1 MKHIEQ
7 MATDLDKVSKK
18 LIKNLIKAESDT
30 AQSIWNDV
38 ILNAPMDSGEYISSI
53 SIDEPVY
60 KDNVITTFIGSD
72 LKTEDGYF
80 LGRMLENGTG
90 IYALEEHIGKTKTFV
105 ESGYRYWYLPA
116 EKVKTAIEKYGYK
129 KVNLY
134 GKDYYI
140 MHGQPAKPH
149 FTPAYNSNVRL
160 RRENISKA
168 IKESMK

>member
-1 MKHIEQ
+1 MKKLERLEI
-7 MATDLDKVSKK
+7 DFDKFSKK
-18 LIKNLIKAESDT
+18 LIQNLMKAESDT

-38 ILNAPMDSGEYISSI
+38 ILNAPVDTGEYVSSI
-53 SIDEPVY
+53 SVDEPVY
-60 KDNVITTFIGSD
+60 KDNTITTVIGSD

-90 IYALEEHIGKTKTFV
+90 IYALEEHIGKTKTFI
-105 ESGYRYWYLPA
+105 ESGYRYWYLP
-116 EKVKTAIEKYGYK
+116 VKK
-129 KVNLY
+129 KKKALGKPITLY
-134 GKDYYI
+134 GKEYYV
-140 MHGQPAKPH
+140 MHAQPAKPH

>member
-1 MKHIEQ
+1 MKKLERLEI
-7 MATDLDKVSKK
+7 DFDNFSKK
-18 LIKNLIKAESDT
+18 LIQNLMKAESDT

-38 ILNAPMDSGEYISSI
+38 ILNAPVDTGEYASSI
-53 SIDEPVY
+53 SVDEPVY
-60 KDNVITTFIGSD
+60 KDNTITTVIGSD

-90 IYALEEHIGKTKTFV
+90 IYALEEHIGKTKTFI
-105 ESGYRYWYLPA
+105 ESGYRYWYLPV
-116 EKVKTAIEKYGYK
+116 EKAK
-129 KVNLY
+129 KALGKSITLY
-134 GKDYYI
+134 GKEYYV
-140 MHGQPAKPH
+140 MHAQPAKPH

>member
-1 MKHIEQ
+1 MKKLERLEI
-7 MATDLDKVSKK
+7 DFDNFSKK
-18 LIKNLIKAESDT
+18 LIQNLMKAESDT

-38 ILNAPMDSGEYISSI
+38 ILNAPVDTGEYVSSI
-53 SIDEPVY
+53 SVDEPVY
-60 KDNVITTFIGSD
+60 KDNTITTVIGSD

-90 IYALEEHIGKTKTFV
+90 IYALEEHIGKTKTFI
-105 ESGYRYWYLPA
+105 ESGYRYWYLPV
-116 EKVKTAIEKYGYK
+116 EKAK
-129 KVNLY
+129 KALGKSITLY
-134 GKDYYI
+134 GKEYYV
-140 MHGQPAKPH
+140 MHAQPAKPH

>member
-1 MKHIEQ
+1 MKKLERFEV
-7 MATDLDKVSKK
+7 DFDNFSKK
-18 LIKNLIKAESDT
+18 LIQNLMKAESDT

-38 ILNAPMDSGEYISSI
+38 ILNAPVDTGEYVSSI

-60 KDNVITTFIGSD
+60 KDSVITTFIGSD

-90 IYALEEHIGKTKTFV
+90 IYALEEHIGKTKIFI
-105 ESGYRYWYLPA
+105 ESGYRYWYLPV
-116 EKVKTAIEKYGYK
+116 EKAK
-129 KVNLY
+129 KALGKSITLY
-134 GKDYYI
+134 GKEYYV
-140 MHGQPAKPH
+140 MHAQPAKPH

>member
-1 MKHIEQ
+1 MKKLAQLEV
-7 MATDLDKVSKK
+7 DFDKFSKK
-18 LIKNLIKAESDT
+18 LIQNLMKAESDT

-38 ILNAPMDSGEYISSI
+38 ILNAPVDTGEYVSSI
-53 SIDEPVY
+53 SVDEPVY
-60 KDNVITTFIGSD
+60 KDNTITTVIGSD

-90 IYALEEHIGKTKTFV
+90 IYALEEHIGKTKTFI
-105 ESGYRYWYLPA
+105 ESGYTYWYLPA
-116 EKVKTAIEKYGYK
+116 EKAK
-129 KVNLY
+129 KALGKPITLY
-134 GKDYYI
+134 GKGYYV
-140 MHGQPAKPH
+140 MHAQPAKPH

>member
-1 MKHIEQ
+1 MKKLERLEI
-7 MATDLDKVSKK
+7 DFDNFSKK
-18 LIKNLIKAESDT
+18 LIQNLMKAESDT

-38 ILNAPMDSGEYISSI
+38 ILNAPVDTGEYVSSI
-53 SIDEPVY
+53 SVDEPVY
-60 KDNVITTFIGSD
+60 KDNAITTVIGSD

-90 IYALEEHIGKTKTFV
+90 IYALEEHIGKTKTFI
-105 ESGYRYWYLPA
+105 ESGYRYWYLPV
-116 EKVKTAIEKYGYK
+116 EKAK
-129 KVNLY
+129 KKL
-134 GKDYYI
+134 GKPITIGDRQFYV
-140 MHGQPAKPH
+140 MHAQPAKPH

>member
-1 MKHIEQ
+1 M
-7 MATDLDKVSKK
+7 
-18 LIKNLIKAESDT
+18 KAESDT

-38 ILNAPMDSGEYISSI
+38 ILNAPVDTGEYVSSI
-53 SIDEPVY
+53 SVDEPVY
-60 KDNVITTFIGSD
+60 KDNTITTVIGSD

-90 IYALEEHIGKTKTFV
+90 IYALEEHIGKTKTFI
-105 ESGYRYWYLPA
+105 ESGYRYWYLPV
-116 EKVKTAIEKYGYK
+116 EKAKRE
-129 KVNLY
+129 L
-134 GKDYYI
+134 GKPI
-140 MHGQPAKPH
+140 MIGDRQFYVMHSQPAKPH

>member
-1 MKHIEQ
+1 MKKLERLEI
-7 MATDLDKVSKK
+7 DFDNFSKK
-18 LIKNLIKAESDT
+18 LIQNLMKAESDT

-38 ILNAPMDSGEYISSI
+38 ILNAPVDTGEYVSSI
-53 SIDEPVY
+53 SVDEPVY
-60 KDNVITTFIGSD
+60 KDSTIKTVIGSD

-90 IYALEEHIGKTKTFV
+90 IYALEEHIGKTKTFI
-105 ESGYRYWYLPA
+105 ESGYRYWYLPV
-116 EKVKTAIEKYGYK
+116 EKAKKTLGKSIT
-129 KVNLY
+129 LY
-134 GKDYYI
+134 GKEYYV
-140 MHGQPAKPH
+140 MHAQPAKPH

>member
-1 MKHIEQ
+1 MKKLAQLEV
-7 MATDLDKVSKK
+7 DFDKFSKK
-18 LIKNLIKAESDT
+18 LIQNLMKAESDT

-38 ILNAPMDSGEYISSI
+38 ILNAPVDTGEYVSSI
-53 SIDEPVY
+53 SVDEPVY
-60 KDNVITTFIGSD
+60 KDNTITTVIGSD

-90 IYALEEHIGKTKTFV
+90 VYALEEHIGKTKTFI
-105 ESGYRYWYLPA
+105 ESGYTYWYLPA
-116 EKVKTAIEKYGYK
+116 EKAK
-129 KVNLY
+129 KALSKPITLY
-134 GKDYYI
+134 GKEYYV
-140 MHGQPAKPH
+140 MHAQPAKPH

>member
-1 MKHIEQ
+1 MKKLERLEI
-7 MATDLDKVSKK
+7 DFDNFSKK
-18 LIKNLIKAESDT
+18 LIQNLMKAESDT

-38 ILNAPMDSGEYISSI
+38 ILNAPVDTGEYVSSI
-53 SIDEPVY
+53 SVDEPVY
-60 KDNVITTFIGSD
+60 KDSTIKTVIGSD

-90 IYALEEHIGKTKTFV
+90 IYALEEHIGKTKTFI
-105 ESGYRYWYLPA
+105 ESGYRYWYLPV
-116 EKVKTAIEKYGYK
+116 EKAK
-129 KVNLY
+129 KALGKPITLY
-134 GKDYYI
+134 GKEYYV
-140 MHGQPAKPH
+140 MHAQPAKPH

>member
-1 MKHIEQ
+1 MKKLAQLEV
-7 MATDLDKVSKK
+7 DFDKFSKK
-18 LIKNLIKAESDT
+18 LIQNLMKAESDT

-38 ILNAPMDSGEYISSI
+38 ILNAPVDTGEYVSSI
-53 SIDEPVY
+53 SVDEPIY
-60 KDNVITTFIGSD
+60 KDNTITTVIGSD

-90 IYALEEHIGKTKTFV
+90 IYALEEHIGKTKTFI
-105 ESGYRYWYLPA
+105 ESGYTYWYLPA
-116 EKVKTAIEKYGYK
+116 EKAK
-129 KVNLY
+129 KALGKPITLY
-134 GKDYYI
+134 GKEYYV
-140 MHGQPAKPH
+140 MHAQPAKPH

>member
-1 MKHIEQ
+1 MKRIEQ

-90 IYALEEHIGKTKTFV
+90 IYALEPHIGKTKTFIN
-105 ESGYRYWYLPA
+105 SGYRYWYLPV
-116 EKVKTAIEKYGYK
+116 EKAK
-129 KVNLY
+129 KALGRKITLY
-134 GKDYYI
+134 GKEYYV
-140 MHGQPAKPH
+140 MHAQPAKPH
-149 FTPAYNSNVRL
+149 FTPAYNMNVRT
-160 RRENISKA
+160 RHENISKA
-168 IKESMK
+168 LKESKI